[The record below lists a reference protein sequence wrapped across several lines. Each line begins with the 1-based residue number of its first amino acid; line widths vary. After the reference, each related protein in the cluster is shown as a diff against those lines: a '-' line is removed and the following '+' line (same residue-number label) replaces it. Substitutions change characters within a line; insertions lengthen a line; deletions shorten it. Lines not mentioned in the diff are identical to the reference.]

1 MEDRQDLVTHCI
13 RFCRTLRQQGL
24 LVGPNE
30 TSDSLRALASVDI
43 LDQQQVYWS
52 LKSVLVSRADE
63 IPFFDACFDAYWS
76 FREPYASVPQPPRR
90 KGILR
95 TGNITPTPVG
105 LQPQSP
111 GDQPGVQVVRTGA
124 SSRERSSA
132 RDLTGLGGDQMDE
145 VFKIASKIARALPS
159 RPGRRLRKH
168 RRKGRPDL
176 REALRRNL
184 SHGFDLIDLPRRRKA
199 PRHPRL
205 LVLLDVS
212 GSMDRYAELLLQ
224 VVYALG
230 QRAGRVE
237 TFVFSTSLTKVTRE
251 MRNPTFQGA
260 LQQVGDLVKHWS
272 GGTCVGISLKTL
284 NAKFQEL
291 LDHDTSVILLSDG
304 WDTGDPDDLSVELSK
319 LRKRVQQIIWLNP
332 LLGTP
337 DYQPLTLGLRAARPY
352 VDVFASA
359 RNLEQI
365 KRLPTHLRR

>member
-30 TSDSLRALASVDI
+30 TSDSLRALATVDI

-63 IPFFDACFDAYWS
+63 IPIFDACFDAYWS

-95 TGNITPTPVG
+95 TGNIAPAPVG

-111 GDQPGVQVVRTGA
+111 GDQPAVQVVRTGA
-124 SSRERSSA
+124 SSTERSSA

-184 SHGFDLIDLPRRRKA
+184 SHGFDLIDLPRRRKV

-237 TFVFSTSLTKVTRE
+237 TFVFSTSLTKVTKE

-260 LQQVGDLVKHWS
+260 LQQVGDMVKHWS
-272 GGTCVGISLKTL
+272 GGTCVGVSLKTL
-284 NAKFQEL
+284 NAKFPEL

-304 WDTGDPDDLSVELSK
+304 WDTGDPDDLGAELSK
-319 LRKRVQQIIWLNP
+319 LRKRVRQIIWLNP

-337 DYQPLTLGLRAARPY
+337 DYQPLTLGLRAARPH
-352 VDVFASA
+352 VDIFASA

-365 KRLPTHLRR
+365 KRLPTHLRW